1 MESLGQLN
9 GALPPPSSED
19 LQKAFRHAALS
30 ITTMYQASKK
40 ASATAYLAG
49 KKEALQ
55 DVLEF
60 LQASLDHPQSNSS
73 SVSRLIDYI
82 WSVNS
87 SYSLLLRSSWFAHAL
102 VAYSARQEAIKA
114 EEEDND
120 DEDNS
125 PPPPQ
130 RSASAAPAPPSPHR
144 PGPFQHRASSSSTAT
159 LSTNSAPLTR
169 SNSSYQPRHTPAPV
183 ASTSSAPAS
192 PSFSPASSH
201 SNALHRPNP
210 FPFSNSSNSSSSST
224 TLPVPVAVSTSPSP
238 LASSTLN
245 LPLSPLGRASPAHHL
260 GHHSRSLR
268 SRTSSR
274 GKSTT
279 PHISSGQATPTTTS
293 IGGLEA
299 AELGAAG
306 GEAALFGLGMK
317 RRWGIPTANEV
328 VDVVAIDDA
337 QDDSRDGDE
346 LEGSQ
351 SEEGTGGGMEMEME
365 GWDGVGERP
374 FKRVARNLRRDLGD
388 SDEEREG
395 GGGDGSRGEANR

>member
-82 WSVNS
+82 C
-87 SYSLLLRSSWFAHAL
+87 
-102 VAYSARQEAIKA
+102 ARQEAIKA

-169 SNSSYQPRHTPAPV
+169 SNSSYQPRQTPAPV

-192 PSFSPASSH
+192 PSFSPASTH

-224 TLPVPVAVSTSPSP
+224 TLPVPVSVSTSPSP
-238 LASSTLN
+238 LSASTLN
-245 LPLSPLGRASPAHHL
+245 LPLSPLGRASPAHHHL
-260 GHHSRSLR
+260 GGHHSRSLR
-268 SRTSSR
+268 SRASSSR

-279 PHISSGQATPTTTS
+279 PLVSSGQTTPTTTS

-299 AELGAAG
+299 AELGATG

-337 QDDSRDGDE
+337 QDSSRDGDD
-346 LEGSQ
+346 LEAGD
-351 SEEGTGGGMEMEME
+351 SEEGTVGGGGMEMEME

-395 GGGDGSRGEANR
+395 GGGDRSRGEANR